1 MKRKVLFIVFAAF
14 ISALLFIKIIIIIY
28 VEPWVGKKIEIAL
41 NNKNP
46 ANKVKIGK
54 IHISL
59 ITNVIEL
66 KNITLHLEKNQGKD
80 EDLKVETET
89 IRFKGIKRIKA
100 IFKNDINIKEVI
112 ISNSRITG
120 KIPPKQNTTPP
131 ILIPVDIR
139 IGSLLFD
146 KIDLSLGISSTAGYH
161 SIKDGVLKLYNLNA
175 KKQDTLS
182 TRILKQFDF
191 RAKELVSVS
200 PDSLYSYKTNNISI
214 SSGTNKLVA
223 DSIFILPNY
232 ADYEFSSRQKF
243 QKSRIEV
250 RFSNISFHVLNCSGF
265 FRQKSLICSY
275 IEIGKMEMKVFRDKR
290 KEFEHINKIEFQDM
304 IYNYPGLMRIDS
316 INLLNGNITY
326 AEQVEKAAEQGRI
339 SFNDIHA
346 KIYKITNDTIY
357 KTKPAFLELK
367 CDALLM
373 GNSKITIL
381 LKGRIFDKNNEFSLN
396 GTLSRVERNELNQ
409 ILEKIAFVYVSSGNL
424 DKMNFSFIA
433 NNTKAT
439 GKMTL
444 LYHGLNI
451 EVKNK
456 KTDKTTAIRERL
468 LSFFVNKKLLDSN
481 PIPGEVVREGII
493 DYNRDPE
500 RYLFGYCFRS
510 ILSGI
515 KSSLSKTTLK

>member
-1 MKRKVLFIVFAAF
+1 MKRKSLFIVLLALV
-14 ISALLFIKIIIIIY
+14 SALLFIKILILVY
-28 VEPWVGKKIEIAL
+28 VEPLVGKKIEIAL
-41 NNKNP
+41 INKNP
-46 ANKVKIGK
+46 ANQVKIGK

-66 KNITLHLEKNQGKD
+66 KNITLYLKKDQGKD
-80 EDLKVETET
+80 KELKVETEA

-120 KIPPKQNTTPP
+120 KIPPNQKTNPP
-131 ILIPVDIR
+131 ILLPLDIK
-139 IGSLLFD
+139 IGSVLFD

-161 SIKDGVLKLYNLNA
+161 SIKDGVLKLYNLKA

-182 TRILKQFDF
+182 TKILKQFDF

-200 PDSLYSYKTNNISI
+200 PDSMYSYKTNNISI
-214 SSGTNKLVA
+214 SCGTNTLVA

-250 RFSNISFHVLNCSGF
+250 RFSNISFHDFNDTDF
-265 FRQKSLICSY
+265 FRSKSLISSY

-290 KEFEHINKIEFQDM
+290 KEFQHINKIEFQDM
-304 IYNYPGLMRIDS
+304 IYNYPGIIRIDS
-316 INLLNGNITY
+316 IYLLNGNITY
-326 AEQVEKAAEQGRI
+326 AERVEKAAEQGRI
-339 SFNDIHA
+339 SFNEIHA
-346 KIYKITNDTIY
+346 KIYKINNDTIY
-357 KTKPAFLELK
+357 KTKLAFLELK

-396 GTLSRVERNELNQ
+396 GTLSGVERNGLNQ
-409 ILEKIAFVYVSSGNL
+409 ILEKIAFIYVKSGNL

-433 NNTKAT
+433 NSTKAT

-468 LSFFVNKKLLDSN
+468 LTFFVNKKVLDSN
-481 PIPGEVVREGII
+481 PIRGEVVREGII

-515 KSSLSKTTLK
+515 KSSVVKTTKK